1 MTFGVFICIKCS
13 GAHRSLG
20 VHISKVCNLGW
31 SKNVNE
37 LVSTHR
43 YSQNQIIV
51 WRYPTMSKLATLT
64 GHTYR
69 VLYLAISPDGQTI
82 VTGAG
87 DETHWFW
94 NAFPSPKSQTL
105 LGRPPRCSAMPSNGL
120 SFTPEMQ
127 RKRTKEFS
135 GGWCMRIALAR
146 ALFIEPDLL
155 LLDELTNHLDLHAVL
170 WVWLETYLLK
180 WPKTFIVVSQARE
193 FLNTV
198 VTDIL
203 HLHGR

>member
-1 MTFGVFICIKCS
+1 MVVLIYLIHNTSHVSKRIDIGYIPALVRLNYLIKTQ
-13 GAHRSLG
+13 ADLAMVNRPFWEA
-20 VHISKVCNLGW
+20 SK
-31 SKNVNE
+31 
-37 LVSTHR
+37 
-43 YSQNQIIV
+43 
-51 WRYPTMSKLATLT
+51 
-64 GHTYR
+64 
-69 VLYLAISPDGQTI
+69 
-82 VTGAG
+82 
-87 DETHWFW
+87 
-94 NAFPSPKSQTL
+94 
-105 LGRPPRCSAMPSNGL
+105 GL

-180 WPKTFIVVSQARE
+180 WPKTFIVVSHARE